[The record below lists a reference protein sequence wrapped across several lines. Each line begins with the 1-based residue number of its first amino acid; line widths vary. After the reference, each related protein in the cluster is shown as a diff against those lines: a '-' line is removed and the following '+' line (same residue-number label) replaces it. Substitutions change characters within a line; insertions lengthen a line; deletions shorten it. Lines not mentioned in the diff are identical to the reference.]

1 MHLCLFSEF
10 ALYVRTEGQLD
21 MGHFL
26 GRFSDMDNGELLS
39 HSLFLT
45 KNESRVLTIGIETL

>member
-26 GRFSDMDNGELLS
+26 GLFSDMDNGELHLQ
-39 HSLFLT
+39 SLFLT
-45 KNESRVLTIGIETL
+45 KKKKKKSQES